1 MGMKVEYVNPF
12 IESASSVLEEIAA
25 LKSTRGKLTL
35 KDPNKP
41 FRDVCAIL
49 GVIGTVHGQV
59 IYGFDETT
67 ARSVV
72 SRMMM
77 GAEVTEFDE
86 MARSALGELGNI
98 ITGKA
103 SVNLESAGFPIEISP
118 PTLVMAQNVRIS
130 SLKIPMIVVP
140 LETEVGV
147 IDIYVGLIENA

>member
-1 MGMKVEYVNPF
+1 MKVEYVNPF
-12 IESASSVLEEIAA
+12 IESASDVLKEIASLA
-25 LKSTRGKLTL
+25 TERGKLQI

-41 FRDVCAIL
+41 YRDVCAIL
-49 GVIGTVHGQV
+49 GVIGRVHGQV
-59 IYGFDETT
+59 IYGFDEST
-67 ARSVV
+67 AKNVV

-77 GAEVTEFDE
+77 GAEVVEFDE

-103 SVNLESAGFPIEISP
+103 SVFLESSGFPIEISP

-140 LETEVGV
+140 LETDCGT
-147 IDIYVGLIENA
+147 IDIYVGLEESVD